1 MSAVTAKREEFRKYL
16 ERAGVMDAL
25 TKILVSLYEETEKPT
40 DALEYIRK
48 NLGGIM
54 DNTSEIDTLKKEL
67 EESKAKIAG
76 LQSKLAKY
84 EQKDE
89 VQAE

>member
-1 MSAVTAKREEFRKYL
+1 
-16 ERAGVMDAL
+16 MDAL

-48 NLGGIM
+48 NLGGII
-54 DNTSEIDTLKKEL
+54 DNTSEIDILKKEL
-67 EESKAKIAG
+67 EESKAKIIE

>member
-1 MSAVTAKREEFRKYL
+1 MSVTAKREEFRKYL
-16 ERAGVMDAL
+16 ERSGVMDAL

-48 NLGGIM
+48 NLGGTV
-54 DNTSEIDTLKKEL
+54 DNTSEIESLKKEL
-67 EESKAKIAG
+67 EESKAKIAE
-76 LQSKLAKY
+76 LKSKLVKY

-89 VQAE
+89 VTAE